1 MGKKEKIVK
10 MAQLEKTNRAKKEL
24 KMAKISK
31 KNKLKNECRR
41 KYMENIYTHKNKKRA
56 DTFVTAKKAVRRQ

>member
-10 MAQLEKTNRAKKEL
+10 MAQLEKTNKAKKEL

-31 KNKLKNECRR
+31 KTSQKTNAG
-41 KYMENIYTHKNKKRA
+41 ENIWKTYTRIRTKKEQILLLQQ
-56 DTFVTAKKAVRRQ
+56 KKL

>member
-10 MAQLEKTNRAKKEL
+10 MAQLEKTNKAKKEL

-31 KNKLKNECRR
+31 KKQVKERMQA
-41 KYMENIYTHKNKKRA
+41 KIYGKHIHA
-56 DTFVTAKKAVRRQ
+56 